1 MMETVEKR
9 PFVVRAGQ
17 WAFPR
22 RLLIPLP
29 AVLVALIFFRP
40 RPIYGHYEAL
50 GLLVS
55 ALLVAAGVG
64 LRIWA
69 GGCAGDHTRTDT
81 IGAPQLATDG
91 PYAYVRNPIYL
102 GNLILGLGMIGLVR
116 DPRLLILYAIVF
128 PLLYVM
134 IVPAE
139 EEFLRQRFGE
149 AYERYCAAVPRMIP
163 RLRPWRGGT
172 EGGFDWHVLRG
183 EAWIVFYLV
192 AIYAAMRVAEHLHA

>member
-1 MMETVEKR
+1 MIETVDKR
-9 PFVVRAGQ
+9 PFVVRMGQ
-17 WAFPR
+17 WVFPR

-29 AVLVALIFFRP
+29 AVVVALFFFHP
-40 RPIYGHYEAL
+40 HHIYGHLEAL
-50 GLLVS
+50 GLFLS
-55 ALLVAAGVG
+55 ALLVAVGVG

-69 GGCAGDHTRTDT
+69 GGCAGEHTRTDT
-81 IGAPQLATDG
+81 IGAPQLTTHG

-128 PLLYVM
+128 PFLYVM

-149 AYERYCAAVPRMIP
+149 AYERYCASVPRMIP
-163 RLRPWRGGT
+163 RLRPWPGRT
-172 EGGFDWHVLRG
+172 DRPFHWSVLRG

-192 AIYAAMRVAEHLHA
+192 VIYAAMRVAERLHS